1 MNPGEFPHSE
11 ISGSQIICISPKL
24 IAAYH
29 VFHRVYKIVYI
40 IYIIYN
46 IYPSGFSE
54 LSYMT
59 PSCAGDLLPNPILCG
74 KEGTKGK
81 SGNDGR

>member
-1 MNPGEFPHSE
+1 MVPYFHIFANSCYFLLFV
-11 ISGSQIICISPKL
+11 ITII
-24 IAAYH
+24 
-29 VFHRVYKIVYI
+29 VYKIVYI